1 MINAVTATDEARA
14 CALNNRADIHDA
26 RGDLASAVADR
37 TTLPALGE
45 TSYDRRYIAYSRR
58 ARTLWRLGEHDAAL
72 QDIDAILAMAD
83 IVMEQKMAARPQR
96 AQWLMS
102 TAPASVIAD
111 LETVIRHP
119 GTSRKSPRASPLLLD
134 QIQESSSDDGWP
146 ARAGPYPRPAL
157 PWQLDDH
164 HLRLGPEPG
173 Q

>member
-58 ARTLWRLGEHDAAL
+58 ARILCRLGEPDAAP
-72 QDIDAILAMAD
+72 QDIDAILAMAN

-96 AQWLMS
+96 AQRLMS
-102 TAPASVIAD
+102 TAPASAIAD
-111 LETVIRHP
+111 LETVIA
-119 GTSRKSPRASPLLLD
+119 SPRNFPQVAESAPLLLD

-146 ARAGPYPRPAL
+146 APAGTL
-157 PWQLDDH
+157 PS
-164 HLRLGPEPG
+164 PG
-173 Q
+173 TPMAIR